1 MKTKSTDTH
10 ADTGREQDRGAGATD
25 AAATPRAEENGRAD
39 EFRGTPVGRP
49 VRRGR
54 NRDCGSV
61 AEVPSAPNDAG
72 NPAGRIAAAPP
83 SGDAAVSEVPGDE
96 VFRDIIRKAARGDI
110 KYQELYL
117 KYIDLISG
125 RMIDEDEVVYE
136 ATFID
141 DQDKET

>member
-1 MKTKSTDTH
+1 MKKKSIDPP
-10 ADTGREQDRGAGATD
+10 AGTGREREHETGEGG
-25 AAATPRAEENGRAD
+25 AAATPRTEERGRTDGFRDPPNGR
-39 EFRGTPVGRP
+39 TGR
-49 VRRGR
+49 RDR
-54 NRDCGSV
+54 NRDADSV
-61 AEVPSAPNDAG
+61 K
-72 NPAGRIAAAPP
+72 AAPP
-83 SGDAAVSEVPGDE
+83 VSHDGGKPADPVAVAPLSGDAAGTEVPGDE